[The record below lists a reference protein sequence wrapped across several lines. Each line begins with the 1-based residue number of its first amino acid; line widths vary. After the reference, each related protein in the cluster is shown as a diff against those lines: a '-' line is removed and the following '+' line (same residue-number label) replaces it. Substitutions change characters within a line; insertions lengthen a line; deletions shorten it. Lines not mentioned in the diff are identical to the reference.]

1 MMDWEECC
9 GRDIAKDVKADKDM
23 ISSLIKTSKNKSDT
37 EEMIKLSAITA
48 SSKITL
54 AYDSLRELL
63 EALALK
69 KGYKIYNHECYAA
82 FLKEIM
88 DESEAGDEFDKIRK
102 IRNAVNYY
110 GKDITEKEAE
120 NLILK
125 IRKLGAFVSELMKK
139 SK

>member
-1 MMDWEECC
+1 MDWTECC
-9 GRDIAKDVKADKDM
+9 NKRIVKEVSKDQDFVN
-23 ISSLIKTSKNKSDT
+23 SLLKTSMNKLKSMEILELNDV
-37 EEMIKLSAITA
+37 TA
-48 SSKITL
+48 DSKISL

-82 FLKEIM
+82 FLKEII